1 MVIIGAVGIAIDAA
15 LYYEMHDVVD
25 GTINII
31 FIEAC
36 EARKLVSGAGVGAEG
51 FWGSGNRGG

>member
-1 MVIIGAVGIAIDAA
+1 MAEGGTISTAA
-15 LYYEMHDVVD
+15 PYYEMHDVVD
-25 GTINII
+25 GTINIT

-36 EARKLVSGAGVGAEG
+36 EARKLVSGAGVGAGG